1 MTSRLSSWP
10 RWVAHEG
17 LGLGDGGVV
26 AGGGKGQL
34 QTAKVQQA
42 VDKAGKVL
50 RALPKPLLN
59 VDAAVGL
66 RAEAVLPGKGEGRR
80 LELVEENPPAGLVPL
95 ALQLFQQGVGL
106 GLEGF
111 GGQAKQ
117 HVLPI
122 VADGAGGAWAELEL
136 LQLHAAN
143 APPQGFRARAFADSE
158 GEATAQLGGQA
169 REGLAQPALHIL
181 RPGVEEQQVFQIL
194 VLEKTAAKE
203 R

>member
-1 MTSRLSSWP
+1 MQIHVGGDDVAVELLAQMG
-10 RWVAHEG
+10 AHEG

-26 AGGGKGQL
+26 AGGGEGQL

-42 VDKAGKVL
+42 VDKAGKIL
-50 RALPKPLLN
+50 RALPKPLLD

-136 LQLHAAN
+136 LQLHAAKRSTTGFPGSRFRQSGRKGGSAAWRTGPRRLGAAC
-143 APPQGFRARAFADSE
+143 APHPPARRKGAAGFPD
-158 GEATAQLGGQA
+158 
-169 REGLAQPALHIL
+169 
-181 RPGVEEQQVFQIL
+181 PGP
-194 VLEKTAAKE
+194 
-203 R
+203 